1 MDNTIRLSRKP
12 DLTLDLSGYYQS
24 AAIQGTYDVAPS
36 WSVNAGVKW
45 TFDKS
50 RASLSG
56 ALQRH
61 FRKFVAVRQ
70 SPLQG
75 TVPRHG
81 FRHVHPFGDGAF
93 LLPFRHIQGEAAQ
106 DGRHVE
112 VRALTGSRRARK
124 KAVAKTAP
132 VLGAGIEPAR
142 PLLVTGFLSPACLPI
157 PPSEP
162 LPFGERRR
170 QKYENFTI
178 RQNLYNL

>member
-1 MDNTIRLSRKP
+1 MRIFKTATFIKCNAFHDLAFDRSKWLGGGAHGQHDPSEPQTRPDARPLGLLSERGHP
-12 DLTLDLSGYYQS
+12 GDLRRRPFVERQRGCQV
-24 AAIQGTYDVAPS
+24 DVRQEP
-36 WSVNAGVKW
+36 GEP
-45 TFDKS
+45 
-50 RASLSG
+50 LG

-124 KAVAKTAP
+124 KGRRKDGP

-142 PLLVTGFLSPACLPI
+142 PLLVTGF
-157 PPSEP
+157 
-162 LPFGERRR
+162 
-170 QKYENFTI
+170 
-178 RQNLYNL
+178 